1 VAGKQALVCGATGGL
16 GPAVVAAFIERGDSV
31 IGVARSAAE
40 LARLEAKHAGRF
52 RSEKADLSLAEQVD
66 ALWNR
71 LDSEGV
77 TPSWVVNVA
86 GGFRG
91 GKLVD
96 SKPEDFPFMIE
107 VNLATAWWSCRAA
120 APRLQRTGGGV
131 IVNLA
136 SRSAVVNERG
146 AAAYAVSK
154 AGVLKLTQVLAE
166 ELKGTGVRVNAVLP
180 TLIDTPANRK
190 AMPAELMKKAVAP
203 EAVAQ
208 VIMLLCSD
216 EARIVSG
223 AILPV

>member
-1 VAGKQALVCGATGGL
+1 
-16 GPAVVAAFIERGDSV
+16 VAAFIGRGDSV
-31 IGVARSAAE
+31 IGVARSADD
-40 LARLEAKHAGRF
+40 LARLEARHSGRF
-52 RSEKADLSLAEQVD
+52 RSEVVDLARVEQVD
-66 ALWNR
+66 ALWNK
-71 LDSEGV
+71 LDSEGI
-77 TPSWVVNVA
+77 TPDWVVNVA

-96 SKPEDFPFMIE
+96 SKPEDFQFMTE

-120 APRLQRTGGGV
+120 APRLVRAGGGA

-203 EAVAQ
+203 EAVAK
-208 VIMLLCSD
+208 VILLLCSD
-216 EARIVSG
+216 EATIVSG
-223 AILPV
+223 ALVPV